1 MNTHFERLVARY
13 PVLGPCLPSV
23 ERALASLV
31 AVFERGGKLLLCGNG
46 GSAADCEHIVG
57 ELMKGFLLRRPIPPA
72 QRERLHAVAGPEA
85 GEELGALLQGA
96 LRAIALTSHGSLATA
111 IANDTRGDLV
121 FAQQLYGLGERG
133 DLLLGI
139 STSGNSPNVVNAF
152 HVAKLLD
159 IQTVLLT
166 GRTGGRLASLAD
178 LAICVPA
185 DRVDE
190 IQELHSPI
198 YHALCIA
205 LEERFFPA

>member
-1 MNTHFERLVARY
+1 MNTHFERLVERY
-13 PVLGPCLPSV
+13 PILGACRPTIES
-23 ERALASLV
+23 AFASLV
-31 AVFERGGKLLLCGNG
+31 NVFERGGKLLLCGNG
-46 GSAADCEHIVG
+46 GSAADSEHIVG
-57 ELMKGFLLRRPIPPA
+57 ELMKGFLLRRPIPPEH
-72 QRERLHAVAGPEA
+72 RERLRAIAGPAA

-96 LRAIALTSHGSLATA
+96 LRAVALTSHGSLATA
-111 IANDTRGDLV
+111 ISNDTRGDLV

-139 STSGNSPNVVNAF
+139 STSGNSRNVVNAF

-159 IQTVLLT
+159 IKTVLLT
-166 GRTGGRLASLAD
+166 GRSGGVLAPLAD

-190 IQELHSPI
+190 IQELHSPV

-205 LEERFFPA
+205 LEERFFAA